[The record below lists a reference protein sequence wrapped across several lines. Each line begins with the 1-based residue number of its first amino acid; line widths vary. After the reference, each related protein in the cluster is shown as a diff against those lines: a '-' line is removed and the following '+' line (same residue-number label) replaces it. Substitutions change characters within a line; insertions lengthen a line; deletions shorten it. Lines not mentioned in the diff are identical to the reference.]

1 MRRSIYFIFLLILIV
16 AGLLEYPVYAEVECM
31 NGVQHSGASYLIC
44 MDSSSWNGDL
54 VVFAHGYVSPYE
66 PVGIPEDQLYL
77 PDGTSIPEIVTGL
90 GYAFATTSYR
100 KNGLAVVEGV
110 EDIRDLVKIFKNFH
124 SNTRHVYLVGASEG
138 GLVTTLAVEKYPGEF
153 SGGLALCGP
162 IGDFQRQVNYWGDF
176 RVVFDYFFPGVLP
189 PSPVSIPDEVINQ
202 WETYYL
208 PLIQQAIINHPDKT
222 KQLLKVTKAPTDPG
236 DPESIYETILGL
248 LWYNV
253 FATNEAIEELGGQ
266 PFDNKKR
273 WYSGS
278 DNDFRLNRLVERF
291 SADLKAIQEIKKN
304 YQTSGRL
311 KIPLVTMHTTS
322 DPIVPYWHEPLYWY
336 KALVNGS
343 GLLHTNIPIFRYG
356 HCNFKTSEALA
367 GFILLVLKV
376 TGQEMLGADTLLY
389 DSDSKKEFWD
399 MLKKYGTIW

>member
-1 MRRSIYFIFLLILIV
+1 MRRLITYVFLIILIV
-16 AGLLEYPVYAEVECM
+16 AGLLRYPAYAEVKCTTG
-31 NGVQHSGASYLIC
+31 NQNSGAIYLIC
-44 MDSSSWNGDL
+44 VDPLNWNGDL
-54 VVFAHGYVSPYE
+54 VVFAHGYVAPSE
-66 PVGIPEDQLYL
+66 PIGIPEDQLYL
-77 PDGTSIPEIVTGL
+77 PDGTSIPEIVNGL

-100 KNGLAVVEGV
+100 KNGLAVIEGV
-110 EDIRDLVKIFKNFH
+110 EDVRDLVKLFRKNYPE
-124 SNTRHVYLVGASEG
+124 TRHVYLVGASEG
-138 GLVTTLAVEKYPGEF
+138 GLVTTLAIEKFPGEF

-176 RVVFDYFFPGVLP
+176 RVVFDYFFPGALP
-189 PSPVSIPDEVINQ
+189 PSPISIPNEVMNK
-202 WETYYL
+202 WKTYYL
-208 PLIQQAIINHPDKT
+208 PLIQQAIASSPYKT
-222 KQLLKVTKAPTDPG
+222 KQLLKVAKAPTDPN
-236 DPESIYETILGL
+236 DPESIFETILGL

-253 FATNEAIEELGGQ
+253 FATNEAIVELGGQ

-291 SADLKAIQEIKKN
+291 SADQTAIEEIKKN
-304 YQTSGRL
+304 YQTSGQL

-322 DPIVPYWHEPLYWY
+322 DPIVPYWHESLYWY

-356 HCNFKTSEALA
+356 HCNFKTSETLA

-376 TGQEMLGADTLLY
+376 SGQEILGADTLLY
-389 DSDSKKEFWD
+389 DSDSKREFWD
-399 MLKKYGTIW
+399 MLKKYGITW

>member
-1 MRRSIYFIFLLILIV
+1 MRRIYYVILMVLILSGI
-16 AGLLEYPVYAEVECM
+16 LKYPVFAGVECS
-31 NGVQHSGASYLIC
+31 NGSQNSGAVYLIC
-44 MDSSSWNGDL
+44 MDATNWNGDL
-54 VVFAHGYVSPYE
+54 VVFAHGYVAPNE
-66 PVGIPEDQLYL
+66 PIGIPEDQLYL
-77 PDGTSIPEIVTGL
+77 PDGTSIPEIVNQL
-90 GYAFATTSYR
+90 GFAFATTSYR
-100 KNGLAVVEGV
+100 KNGLAVIEGV
-110 EDIRDLVKIFKNFH
+110 EDVRDLVDIFKEKY
-124 SNTRHVYLVGASEG
+124 STPRHVYLVGASEG
-138 GLVTTLAVEKYPGEF
+138 GLITTLAVERYPDEF

-162 IGDFQRQVNYWGDF
+162 IGDFQRQVNSWGDF

-189 PSPVSIPDEVINQ
+189 PSPVSIPETVMEK
-202 WETYYL
+202 WEDYQT
-208 PLIQQAIINHPDKT
+208 LIQQVITNSPNKT
-222 KQLLKVTKAPTDPG
+222 KQLLKVTKAPTDPN

-278 DNDFRLNRLVERF
+278 DNDFKLNRLVERF
-291 SADLKAIQEIKKN
+291 SADPEAIEEIKRN

-336 KALVNGS
+336 KALANGS

-356 HCNFKTSEALA
+356 HCSFKTSEALA
-367 GFILLVLKV
+367 GFILLILKV
-376 TGQEMLGADTLLY
+376 SGQEIFGADNLLF
-389 DSDSKKEFWD
+389 DSNSKKEFWD
-399 MLKKYGTIW
+399 ILKKYGIIR